1 MTNDIYILVEHLQG
15 QMLDI
20 SYMLAAQARQLTQ
33 ASQLAQSIGGK
44 VVAVFLGPGA
54 ETLTRDLAV
63 DEVLSYADPALA
75 GFSPEAC
82 QVVLAG
88 LLAEKVPL
96 LLLCGE
102 TSTGGE
108 AAAALAVKMNLPLFS
123 SCQSIRPGGAGLRLT
138 GQICGGKLMVESEQP
153 EGSPILVTLLPG
165 AFKVDQGKSAQP
177 PVVTAMAAPDLSGLK
192 TRIRQ
197 WIEPPKGDVDISKEK
212 ILVTVGRGIQQKDNM
227 ELVEELAEA
236 LGGVVAASR
245 PIVDQGWLPIPRL
258 IGKSGQAVKPRLY
271 LALGVSGAPEHVEAI
286 MGSDLIIAV
295 NTDPAA
301 PIFNIARYGATVDI
315 LDLMPVLSEQVR
327 QAKGG

>member
-1 MTNDIYILVEHLQG
+1 MTNDIYILVETLQG
-15 QMLDI
+15 QVLEMTYL
-20 SYMLAAQARQLTQ
+20 LAAQARQLTQ
-33 ASQLAQSIGGK
+33 ATGGR

-54 ETLTRDLAV
+54 EAQTKDLAV

-75 GFSPEAC
+75 GYSPEAC
-82 QVVLAG
+82 QLVLAG
-88 LLAEKVPL
+88 LLAEKAPHL
-96 LLLCGE
+96 MLCGE
-102 TSTGGE
+102 TSNGSET
-108 AAAALAVKMNLPLFS
+108 AAILAVKLDLPLFS

-138 GQICGGKLMVESEQP
+138 GQVCGGKLMVETELP
-153 EGSPILVTLLPG
+153 DGAPILVSMLPG

-177 PVVTAMAAPDLSGLK
+177 PRVTPMAAPDLSSLK
-192 TRIRQ
+192 TRVRQ
-197 WIEPPKGDVDISKEK
+197 WIEPPKGDVDICKER

-227 ELVEELAEA
+227 ELVDELAEA

-245 PIVDQGWLPIPRL
+245 PIVDQGWLPTPRL
-258 IGKSGQAVKPRLY
+258 VGKSGKTVKPHLY

-301 PIFNIARYGATVDI
+301 PIFNVARYGATVDM
-315 LDLMPVLSEQVR
+315 LDLLPVLSEQVR